1 MAAPG
6 DVVVVSNRGPVSFT
20 RADDGSLIPRR
31 GSGGLVSGLSP
42 VVASTGALWV
52 AAAMSDPD
60 REAAAQGTMDVDGL
74 RVRLVDIDAAT
85 FTAAYEV
92 VCNANLWFVHHGLFD
107 ATHRPAHDH
116 RFDAAWASYRHVNV
130 AMADAVAKEAPE
142 GAVVLVQDY
151 HLTLVAKFLADL
163 RPDLRCVH
171 FTHTP
176 FTDPDGLRLLPDAAA
191 TEMLAGLGAHVA
203 CGFHTQ
209 RWADRFVACCTER
222 GVTAPPTFVAPLGP
236 DPDDLA
242 SSAAS
247 PAVATASQAVTALAG
262 GRRLVVRVDRIEPS
276 KNIVRGLRAFD
287 LLLTEYPQWREKVT
301 FAAFIYPSRETLPEY
316 LAYRQEVTS
325 TVAWVNE
332 RWGTADWVPVV
343 ANLGDDYPTSLAAL
357 GAYDVL
363 LVNPIRDGL
372 NLVAKEGPLL
382 NGRDGVLVLSSEAG
396 AADEL
401 GDAAL
406 VVNPFDL
413 AATAEALHRAL
424 TMGDPERAE
433 RATALRSLAAAHSP
447 HTWFDAQVAAAEPNG
462 P

>member
-1 MAAPG
+1 
-6 DVVVVSNRGPVSFT
+6 
-20 RADDGSLIPRR
+20 
-31 GSGGLVSGLSP
+31 
-42 VVASTGALWV
+42 
-52 AAAMSDPD
+52 
-60 REAAAQGTMDVDGL
+60 
-74 RVRLVDIDAAT
+74 
-85 FTAAYEV
+85 
-92 VCNANLWFVHHGLFD
+92 
-107 ATHRPAHDH
+107 
-116 RFDAAWASYRHVNV
+116 
-130 AMADAVAKEAPE
+130 
-142 GAVVLVQDY
+142 
-151 HLTLVAKFLADL
+151 
-163 RPDLRCVH
+163 
-171 FTHTP
+171 
-176 FTDPDGLRLLPDAAA
+176 
-191 TEMLAGLGAHVA
+191 
-203 CGFHTQ
+203 
-209 RWADRFVACCTER
+209 
-222 GVTAPPTFVAPLGP
+222 
-236 DPDDLA
+236 
-242 SSAAS
+242 
-247 PAVATASQAVTALAG
+247 
-262 GRRLVVRVDRIEPS
+262 VVRVDRIEPS

-382 NGRDGVLVLSSEAG
+382 NGHDGVLVLSSEAG

-433 RATALRSLAAAHSP
+433 RATELRSLAAAHSP